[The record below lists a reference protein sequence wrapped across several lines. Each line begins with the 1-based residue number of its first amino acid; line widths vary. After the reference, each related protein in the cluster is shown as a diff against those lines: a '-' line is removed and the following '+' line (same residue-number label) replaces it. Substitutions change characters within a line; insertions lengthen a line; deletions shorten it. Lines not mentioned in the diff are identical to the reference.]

1 MLCCA
6 VLCCVVLY
14 FPNSDSLGLLTLK
27 ADGRRRVPGCRPGR
41 CLGGGS
47 IVVSVVSR
55 WCLGGVSV
63 SVVSRCCLGGVSV
76 MSRLF
81 LVGVFSWCVA
91 GVSWWCLGD
100 VSVVSL
106 WSLVSR

>member
-6 VLCCVVLY
+6 VLCCAALCCAVCVVLY

-63 SVVSRCCLGGVSV
+63 VSRCPLCLGAVSVVSR
-76 MSRLF
+76 
-81 LVGVFSWCVA
+81 
-91 GVSWWCLGD
+91 
-100 VSVVSL
+100 
-106 WSLVSR
+106 